1 MANARR
7 TYLSLKYNN
16 QKLDAYIHPF
26 LKEWAI
32 TDNLSGAADDLEILL
47 EDTQRL
53 WRGSWMPPQGALLT
67 ASIVHQNWYGDGK
80 THTKAMGLFEID
92 EIGLKHREGVRIAA
106 ISIPESGS
114 LRGQQKSRSWEKT
127 KLKTV
132 FSDIAKA
139 NGMKLQYNSDENPD
153 VDRVEQASEQDIKF
167 LMRLCQENG
176 LSLKISNKT
185 IVVMDEAKYE
195 KAAAQATVQMSDPYL
210 LDYEFIKSLNG
221 RYRAAKVE
229 YRDPSK
235 KKTIRYT
242 FTPSKAPKVGRI
254 LVINE
259 QVKSTAEAMKLAKKR
274 LREANKDADTA
285 SFIFSEIKNFF
296 SGMTINVKGFGGFDG
311 KYIITQTRFTGGE
324 NGAITAINARK
335 CLEGY

>member
-7 TYLSLKYNN
+7 AYISLKYNN
-16 QKLDAYIHPF
+16 QKLDTYIHPF
-26 LKEWAI
+26 LKEWTI
-32 TDNLSGAADDLEILL
+32 TDNLSGAADDLEVLL
-47 EDTQRL
+47 EDTQKL
-53 WRGSWMPPQGALLT
+53 WRGSWMPSEGALLT
-67 ASIVHQNWYGDGK
+67 ASIISQNWYGDEK
-80 THTKAMGLFEID
+80 TETKPMGLFEID
-92 EIGLKHREGVRIAA
+92 EISLKYGEGFRIAA
-106 ISIPESGS
+106 ISLPESGS

-132 FSDIAKA
+132 FADIAKA
-139 NGMKLQYNSDENPD
+139 NNMKLQYNSDENPD
-153 VDRVEQASEQDIKF
+153 IDRVEQASEQDIKF

-195 KAAAQATVQMSDPYL
+195 KAAAQATIQPNDPYL
-210 LDYEFIKSLNG
+210 VDYEFTKSLNG
-221 RYRAAKVE
+221 KYRAAKVE

-242 FTPSKAPKVGRI
+242 FTPPNSPKVGRI

-259 QVKSTAEAMKLAKKR
+259 QVKSTAEAMKLAKKK
-274 LREANKDADTA
+274 LREANKDANTA
-285 SFIFSEIKNFF
+285 SFIFSGIKNYY
-296 SGMTINVKGFGGFDG
+296 SGMTVNVNGFGNFDG
-311 KYIITQTRFTGGE
+311 KYIITRTRFSGSSSG
-324 NGAITAINARK
+324 TATSIELRK